1 MIPQLVPRTRLL
13 RVTIRGTSEHV
24 VNVHR
29 GSRIA
34 IHREVMHVHR
44 EMIVNETMAQEMIDS
59 PRNEDRQI
67 EDQSTGRKQT
77 GQRQIEHK
85 RQIACKPLTGQ
96 KANSQE
102 ANRQSQ
108 KLPATGLLVNDPVG
122 LRSLSDLDRLWR
134 MISGQV
140 WRQPVLQFWLGRSQ
154 L

>member
-1 MIPQLVPRTRLL
+1 
-13 RVTIRGTSEHV
+13 
-24 VNVHR
+24 
-29 GSRIA
+29 
-34 IHREVMHVHR
+34 
-44 EMIVNETMAQEMIDS
+44 MIVNETMAQEMIDS

-140 WRQPVLQFWLGRSQ
+140 WREPVLQFWLGRSQ

>member
-140 WRQPVLQFWLGRSQ
+140 WREPVLQFWLGRSQ

>member
-77 GQRQIEHK
+77 GQRQIEHN

-140 WRQPVLQFWLGRSQ
+140 WREPVLQFWLGRSQ

>member
-134 MISGQV
+134 MISRQV
-140 WRQPVLQFWLGRSQ
+140 WREPVLQFWPGRSQ